1 MAGQPGLNCLSQ
13 SLTACSCG
21 VDEYP
26 MNPQVIVITGPTAC
40 GKSDL
45 AVEIARECEME
56 IVSVD
61 SAQVYRTMDIGTA
74 KPGAAILEEI
84 PHHLIDIRDPLNPY
98 SAADFRLD
106 AISVITEIQARGK
119 IPLLT
124 GGTMLYL
131 KALKEGIA
139 DMPGANERIR
149 AEIVDMAKDKGWSA
163 VHERLSEVDP
173 VAARRINPNDP
184 QRLQRALEVFEITGE
199 TITALHQSGKIACP
213 FELFEIAIIP
223 PDRAVLHQRIEQ
235 RFDKMLAQGFMEEV
249 EHLFGRGDLC
259 AELPAIKAVGYR
271 QAWAYLR
278 GEIDYETM
286 RGKAIIA
293 TRQLAKRQYTW
304 LRGWNSL
311 NLIDSPDKP
320 QVLKI
325 LEGASIL

>member
-1 MAGQPGLNCLSQ
+1 
-13 SLTACSCG
+13 
-21 VDEYP
+21 
-26 MNPQVIVITGPTAC
+26 
-40 GKSDL
+40 
-45 AVEIARECEME
+45 
-56 IVSVD
+56 
-61 SAQVYRTMDIGTA
+61 MDIGTA
-74 KPGAAILEEI
+74 KPGSAILEEI

-106 AISVITEIQARGK
+106 AIRLIRDIQARGK
-119 IPLLT
+119 IPMLT

-139 DMPGANERIR
+139 DLPGANERIR
-149 AEIVDMAKDKGWSA
+149 AEIVDMAKARGWIA

-173 VAARRINPNDP
+173 EAAQRISPNDP
-184 QRLQRALEVFEITGE
+184 QRLQRALEVFEITGKS
-199 TITALHQSGKIACP
+199 ITSLHQSGKTACP
-213 FELFEIAIIP
+213 FELFEIAIVP
-223 PDRAVLHQRIEQ
+223 PDRAVLHRRIEE
-235 RFDKMLAQGFMEEV
+235 RFDKMLAMGFMEEV

-271 QAWAYLR
+271 QAWAHLQ

-304 LRGWNSL
+304 LRSWNSL
-311 NLIDSPDKP
+311 NLIDSPDRP

>member
-1 MAGQPGLNCLSQ
+1 
-13 SLTACSCG
+13 
-21 VDEYP
+21 
-26 MNPQVIVITGPTAC
+26 
-40 GKSDL
+40 
-45 AVEIARECEME
+45 ME

-106 AISVITEIQARGK
+106 AIRLITDIQARGK
-119 IPLLT
+119 IPLLV

-139 DMPGANERIR
+139 DLPGADERIR
-149 AEIVDMAKDKGWSA
+149 AEIVDMAKAKGWSA

-173 VAARRINPNDP
+173 DAARRINPNDP
-184 QRLQRALEVFEITGE
+184 QRLQRALEVYEITGKS
-199 TITALHQSGKIACP
+199 ITSLHQAGKTACP

-223 PDRAVLHQRIEQ
+223 PDRAVLHQRIEE

-249 EHLFGRGDLC
+249 KYLFGRGDLC

-278 GEIDYETM
+278 GETDYETM

-304 LRGWNSL
+304 LRSWNTL
-311 NLIDSPDKP
+311 NLIDSPNRP

>member
-1 MAGQPGLNCLSQ
+1 
-13 SLTACSCG
+13 
-21 VDEYP
+21 
-26 MNPQVIVITGPTAC
+26 MNAPVVVITGPTAC

-45 AVEIARECEME
+45 AVEIARECGME
-56 IVSVD
+56 IISVD

-74 KPGAAILEEI
+74 KPGSAILEEI

-106 AISVITEIQARGK
+106 AIRFIRDIQARGK
-119 IPLLT
+119 IPMLT

-139 DMPGANERIR
+139 DLPGANERIR
-149 AEIVDMAKDKGWSA
+149 AEIVDMAKARGWTA

-173 VAARRINPNDP
+173 EAAQRISPNDP
-184 QRLQRALEVFEITGE
+184 QRLQRALEVFEITGKS
-199 TITALHQSGKIACP
+199 ITSLHQSGKTACP
-213 FELFEIAIIP
+213 FKLLEIAIVP
-223 PDRAVLHQRIEQ
+223 PDRAILHRRIEE
-235 RFDKMLAQGFMEEV
+235 RFDKMLAQGFMGEV
-249 EHLFGRGDLC
+249 EHLVGRGDLC
-259 AELPAIKAVGYR
+259 AELPSIKAVGYR
-271 QAWAYLR
+271 QAWAHLS

-286 RGKAIIA
+286 REKAIIA

-304 LRGWNSL
+304 LRSWNSL
-311 NLIDSPDKP
+311 NLIDSPNRP